1 MVASTVGSH
10 RVRPFVTEGFASQ
23 WAVAGAPIWTRGG
36 GEVPVTRSDLDS
48 RWSQRVQVPI
58 WFCDDLDAVVTKKN
72 TMLRDARKKWR
83 IAVHARKKWGSV
95 LSPN

>member
-1 MVASTVGSH
+1 VSGTVA
-10 RVRPFVTEGFASQ
+10 
-23 WAVAGAPIWTRGG
+23 
-36 GEVPVTRSDLDS
+36 
-48 RWSQRVQVPI
+48 RVQVPI